1 MANTKN
7 FKSVNSEMVVNKEE
21 ETMITTNKTQSVN
34 SMESF
39 FKLYGDI
46 KIDVSMTELL
56 GPEAEFLALKLQYKA
71 VEFVNTAK
79 VRGLKFRLEAKN
91 LITDEHYNEVVFF
104 TKLPEDVRKH
114 LPLMLKGLLD
124 QLRVNSLEQL
134 YHEGSDKTAIA
145 LLTNEVSKEGKTY
158 VKVDFTRQA
167 RADALMA
174 RDNALANK

>member
-1 MANTKN
+1 MANTRN
-7 FKSVNSEMVVNKEE
+7 FKSVNSNEMAKEAH
-21 ETMITTNKTQSVN
+21 MTNKPQTQHVN
-34 SMESF
+34 AMESF

-56 GPEAEFLALKLQYKA
+56 EQDAEFLALKLQYKA

-79 VRGLKFRLEAKN
+79 VKGLKFRLEAKD

-134 YHEGSDKTAIA
+134 YNEGSDKTAIA
-145 LLTNEVSKEGKTY
+145 LLTHEVSKEGKEYT
-158 VKVDFTRQA
+158 KVDFTRQA
-167 RADALMA
+167 RADALIA
-174 RDNALANK
+174 RDNALNK

>member
-1 MANTKN
+1 MANTRT
-7 FKSVNSEMVVNKEE
+7 FKHVN
-21 ETMITTNKTQSVN
+21 T
-34 SMESF
+34 MESF

-71 VEFVNTAK
+71 VEFVNTDK

-114 LPLMLKGLLD
+114 LPLILKGLLD
-124 QLRVNSLEQL
+124 QFRANSLEEL
-134 YHEGSDKTAIA
+134 YTKGSDKTAIA
-145 LLTNEVSKEGKTY
+145 LLTHEVSKEGKEYT
-158 VKVDFTRQA
+158 KVDFSRQA
-167 RADALMA
+167 RADALVA
-174 RDNALANK
+174 RANALNK

>member
-1 MANTKN
+1 MANIN
-7 FKSVNSEMVVNKEE
+7 SVKSVNSNEMAKEAP
-21 ETMITTNKTQSVN
+21 MTNKPQTQQVN

-46 KIDVSMTELL
+46 KIDVPMTELIE
-56 GPEAEFLALKLQYKA
+56 PEAAFLALKLRYIS
-71 VEFVNTAK
+71 VEFVNTSK
-79 VRGLKFRLEAKN
+79 VRGLKFRFEAKD

-134 YHEGSDKTAIA
+134 YHEGSDKTVIT
-145 LLTNEVSKEGKTY
+145 LLTHEVSKEGKEY
-158 VKVDFTRQA
+158 VKVDFTRRA
-167 RADALMA
+167 RADALVA

>member
-1 MANTKN
+1 MANTRN
-7 FKSVNSEMVVNKEE
+7 FKSVNSNEMAKEAH
-21 ETMITTNKTQSVN
+21 MTNKPQTQSVN

-46 KIDVSMTELL
+46 KIDVPMTELL
-56 GPEAEFLALKLQYKA
+56 ETEAEFLALKLQYKA
-71 VEFVNTAK
+71 VEFVNTDK
-79 VRGLKFRLEAKN
+79 VKGLKFRLAAKN
-91 LITDEHYNEVVFF
+91 LITEENYNEVVFF

-134 YHEGSDKTAIA
+134 YHEGSDKTVIT
-145 LLTNEVSKEGKTY
+145 LLTHEVSKEGKAY

-167 RADALMA
+167 RADALIA

>member
-7 FKSVNSEMVVNKEE
+7 FKHVNSNEMAKEAP
-21 ETMITTNKTQSVN
+21 MTNKPQTQSVK

-56 GPEAEFLALKLQYKA
+56 EQDMEFLALKLQYKA
-71 VEFVNTAK
+71 VEFVNTSK
-79 VRGLKFRLEAKN
+79 VKGLKFRLEAKN
-91 LITDEHYNEVVFF
+91 LITEENYNEVVFF

-114 LPLMLKGLLD
+114 LPLILKGLLD
-124 QLRVNSLEQL
+124 QLRVSSLEQL
-134 YHEGSDKTAIA
+134 YNEGSDKTVIA
-145 LLTNEVSKEGKTY
+145 LLTHEVSKEGKEY

-167 RADALMA
+167 RADALVA

>member
-1 MANTKN
+1 MANTRN
-7 FKSVNSEMVVNKEE
+7 FKHVNSNEMAKEAP
-21 ETMITTNKTQSVN
+21 MTNKPQNQNVN

-56 GPEAEFLALKLQYKA
+56 EPEAEFLALKLQYKA
-71 VEFVNTAK
+71 VEFVNTDK
-79 VRGLKFRLEAKN
+79 VKGLKFRLEAKN

-134 YHEGSDKTAIA
+134 YHEGSDKTVIA
-145 LLTNEVSKEGKTY
+145 LLTHEVSKEGKEY

-167 RADALMA
+167 RADALVA
-174 RDNALANK
+174 RDNAINK

>member
-56 GPEAEFLALKLQYKA
+56 GPEAEFLALKLRYIS
-71 VEFVNTAK
+71 VEYVNTNK
-79 VRGLKFRLEAKN
+79 VKGLKFRLEAKN

-104 TKLPEDVRKH
+104 TKLPEDVHKH
-114 LPLMLKGLLD
+114 LPLMLKGLIE
-124 QLRVNSLEQL
+124 QFRANSLEEL
-134 YHEGSDKTAIA
+134 YTKGSDKTAIA
-145 LLTNEVSKEGKTY
+145 LLTHEVSQDGKEY

-167 RADALMA
+167 RADALIA

>member
-7 FKSVNSEMVVNKEE
+7 LKSVNSNEMAKEAP
-21 ETMITTNKTQSVN
+21 MTNKPQTQHVN
-34 SMESF
+34 SMERF

-56 GPEAEFLALKLQYKA
+56 EPEAEFLALKLQYKA
-71 VEFVNTAK
+71 VEFVNTDK
-79 VRGLKFRLEAKN
+79 VRGLRFRLEAKN

-134 YHEGSDKTAIA
+134 YHEGSDKTVIA
-145 LLTNEVSKEGKTY
+145 LLTHEVSKEGKEYT
-158 VKVDFTRQA
+158 KVDFSRQA
-167 RADALMA
+167 RADALIA

>member
-7 FKSVNSEMVVNKEE
+7 FKHVNSNEMAKEAP
-21 ETMITTNKTQSVN
+21 MTNKPQNQNVN
-34 SMESF
+34 SMEQF
-39 FKLYGDI
+39 FEQFGDI
-46 KIDVSMTELL
+46 RIDVSMTELL
-56 GPEAEFLALKLQYKA
+56 EPDTEFLALKLQYKA
-71 VEFVNTAK
+71 VEFVNTDK

-134 YHEGSDKTAIA
+134 YHEGSDKTVIA
-145 LLTNEVSKEGKTY
+145 LLTHEVSKEGKEYT
-158 VKVDFTRQA
+158 KVDFSRQA
-167 RADALMA
+167 RADALVA

>member
-1 MANTKN
+1 MANTRN

-56 GPEAEFLALKLQYKA
+56 EPEAEFLALKLQYKA
-71 VEFVNTAK
+71 VEFVNTDK

-91 LITDEHYNEVVFF
+91 LITEENYNEVVFF

-114 LPLMLKGLLD
+114 LPLILKGLLD

-145 LLTNEVSKEGKTY
+145 LLTHEVSKEGKEYT
-158 VKVDFTRQA
+158 KVDFTRQA
-167 RADALMA
+167 RADALVA

>member
-1 MANTKN
+1 MANTRN

-34 SMESF
+34 SMELF
-39 FKLYGDI
+39 FQQYGDI

-56 GPEAEFLALKLQYKA
+56 EQEAAFLALKLRYIS
-71 VEFVNTAK
+71 VEFVNTSK
-79 VRGLKFRLEAKN
+79 VRGLKFRLEAKD

-124 QLRVNSLEQL
+124 QLRVSSLEQL
-134 YHEGSDKTAIA
+134 YNEGSDKTVIA
-145 LLTNEVSKEGKTY
+145 LLTHEVSKEGKEYT
-158 VKVDFTRQA
+158 KVDFTRQA
-167 RADALMA
+167 RADALVA
-174 RDNALANK
+174 RDNALNK

>member
-1 MANTKN
+1 MANTRN
-7 FKSVNSEMVVNKEE
+7 FGNVNTKAVEEAKMKEMPREH
-21 ETMITTNKTQSVN
+21 VN

-46 KIDVSMTELL
+46 KIDVPMTELL
-56 GPEAEFLALKLQYKA
+56 EPEAEFLALKLQYKA
-71 VEFVNTAK
+71 VEFVNTSK

-134 YHEGSDKTAIA
+134 YHEGSDKTAIT
-145 LLTNEVSKEGKTY
+145 LLTHEVSKEGKEYT
-158 VKVDFTRQA
+158 KVDFTRQA
-167 RADALMA
+167 RADALVA